1 MFPVDTKIKET
12 KAVIYQEDYD
22 QLIDICR
29 QITSHRQMLAKPRIE
44 QLLLQQVNAEV
55 DNPRL
60 LSHLIAESLM
70 RRIDRQLV
78 ESKNIFV
85 QEFDV
90 PQIELFYSM
99 AEAVPFVYVG
109 HDMANQA
116 LAKSVR
122 ELAFFTI
129 LDIGIGKGGQV
140 KRLLDVLAARGAELR
155 AVQVIGLDPLE
166 KNLAEARNLLEEAE
180 KGYPFEVNFRPLCSL
195 VEELSDDDFR
205 SIRDS
210 SKGNLV
216 INSAFA
222 FHHTSH
228 PLNAPQARTELLER
242 LASLKPRLLTL
253 VEPNSNHDTE
263 ELAKRVHH
271 SWEHFGNVFA
281 LVDEAGIDISHK
293 YLIKGKFF
301 AREIRDIFGVSDH
314 FRCERHELYESWLLR
329 LFKAGFKPVD
339 LGEVSV
345 NLPQYCQYD
354 VSEGLVRLDY
364 NKTTIVAMMAF
375 ST

>member
-1 MFPVDTKIKET
+1 M
-12 KAVIYQEDYD
+12 IYQEDYD

-29 QITSHRQMLAKPRIE
+29 QITSHRQLLAKPRIE
-44 QLLLQQVNAEV
+44 QLILQQVDANVANAQ
-55 DNPRL
+55 L

-90 PQIELFYSM
+90 PQTELFYSM

-109 HDMANQA
+109 HDLANQVMEQA
-116 LAKSVR
+116 VR
-122 ELAFFTI
+122 DLGFFTI
-129 LDIGIGKGGQV
+129 LDIGIGNGGQV
-140 KRLLDVLAARGAELR
+140 KRLLDSLAGRGGELKT
-155 AVQVIGLDPLE
+155 VQVIGLDPVE
-166 KNLAEARNLLEEAE
+166 KNLGQARLRLEQAA
-180 KGYPFEVNFRPLCSL
+180 KNYPFKVDFQPLCSL
-195 VEELSDDDFR
+195 VEELTDDDFQ

-210 SKGNLV
+210 SKGNLI

-228 PLNAPQARTELLER
+228 PLNDPRARTELLKR
-242 LASLKPRLLTL
+242 MASLKPRILTL

-263 ELAKRVHH
+263 ELTKRVHH

-281 LVDEAGIDISHK
+281 LVDESGIDVSHK

-314 FRCERHELYESWLLR
+314 FRCERHELYDSWLLR

-339 LGEVSV
+339 LGDVSV
-345 NLPQYCQYD
+345 TLPPYCHYD
-354 VSEGLVRLDY
+354 ISEGLVRLDY
-364 NKTTIVAMMAF
+364 NDTTIVAMMAF

>member
-1 MFPVDTKIKET
+1 
-12 KAVIYQEDYD
+12 VIYQENYD

-44 QLLLQQVNAEV
+44 QLLLPKV
-55 DNPRL
+55 DADVENPRL

-90 PQIELFYSM
+90 PQTELFYSM

-109 HDMANQA
+109 HDLANQVI
-116 LAKSVR
+116 VR
-122 ELAFFTI
+122 TVRDLDSFTI
-129 LDIGIGKGGQV
+129 LDIGIGNGGQV
-140 KRLLDVLAARGAELR
+140 KRLLDTL
-155 AVQVIGLDPLE
+155 
-166 KNLAEARNLLEEAE
+166 AE
-180 KGYPFEVNFRPLCSL
+180 KGAKLQSAHIVGMDPVQKNLDEANQRIETAKTNYPFSVDFLPLCSL
-195 VEELSDDDFR
+195 VEELTDDEFR
-205 SIRDS
+205 SIQGIAG
-210 SKGNLV
+210 GNLV

-228 PLNAPQARTELLER
+228 PLNDSQARTELLNR

-263 ELAKRVHH
+263 ELTKRVHH

-281 LVDEAGIDISHK
+281 LVDEAGIDASHK

-314 FRCERHELYESWLLR
+314 FRCERHELYDSWLLR

-339 LGEVSV
+339 LGEPSV
-345 NLPQYCQYD
+345 ELPPYCRYD
-354 VSEGLVRLDY
+354 ISEGLVRLDY
-364 NKTTIVAMMAF
+364 HDTTIVVMMAF
-375 ST
+375 AAQ

>member
-1 MFPVDTKIKET
+1 M
-12 KAVIYQEDYD
+12 IYQENYD
-22 QLIDICR
+22 QLIDICK
-29 QITSHRQMLAKPRIE
+29 QITTHRQLLAKPRIE
-44 QLLLQQVNAEV
+44 QLLLQQVDADVAN
-55 DNPRL
+55 DQL

-90 PQIELFYSM
+90 PQTELFYSM

-109 HDMANQA
+109 HDLANQA
-116 LAKSVR
+116 LVQAVR
-122 ELAFFTI
+122 DLSFFTI
-129 LDIGIGKGGQV
+129 LDIGIGNGGQV
-140 KRLLDVLAARGAELR
+140 KRLLDILAGKGGKLK
-155 AVQVIGLDPLE
+155 AVQVIGLDPVE
-166 KNLAEARNLLEEAE
+166 KNLADACTRLEQAE
-180 KGYPFEVNFRPLCSL
+180 KNYPFKVDFQPLCSL
-195 VEELSDDDFR
+195 VEELTDNDFQ
-205 SIRDS
+205 SIRES
-210 SKGNLV
+210 SKGNLI

-228 PLNAPQARTELLER
+228 PLNDPQARTELLGR
-242 LASLKPRLLTL
+242 LSSLKPRLLTL

-263 ELAKRVHH
+263 ELTKRVHH

-281 LVDEAGIDISHK
+281 LVDESGIDVSHK

-314 FRCERHELYESWLLR
+314 FRCERHELYDSWLLR
-329 LFKAGFKPVD
+329 LFKVGFKPVD
-339 LGEVSV
+339 LGEISV
-345 NLPQYCQYD
+345 TLPPYCQYD
-354 VSEGLVRLDY
+354 VSEGLVRLNY
-364 NKTTIVAMMAF
+364 NNTTIVVMMAF

>member
-1 MFPVDTKIKET
+1 
-12 KAVIYQEDYD
+12 VIYQVNYD
-22 QLIDICR
+22 QLIDICK
-29 QITSHRQMLAKPRIE
+29 QITSHRQLLAKPRIE
-44 QLLLQQVNAEV
+44 QLLLQKV
-55 DNPRL
+55 DADVKNPQL

-90 PQIELFYSM
+90 PQTELFYSM

-109 HDMANQA
+109 HDLANQA
-116 LAKSVR
+116 LEQVVR
-122 ELAFFTI
+122 DLPFFTI
-129 LDIGIGKGGQV
+129 LDIGIGNGGQV
-140 KRLLDVLAARGAELR
+140 KRLLDVLAGGSGNLK
-155 AVQVIGLDPLE
+155 AVHVIGLDPVE
-166 KNLAEARNLLEEAE
+166 KNLAEARARLEQAR
-180 KGYPFEVNFRPLCSL
+180 KNYPFNVDFQPLCSL
-195 VEELSDDDFR
+195 VEELSDDDFEM
-205 SIRDS
+205 IRER

-228 PLNAPQARTELLER
+228 PLNDPQARTSLLGR

-281 LVDEAGIDISHK
+281 LVDEAEIDPSHK
-293 YLIKGKFF
+293 FLIKGKFF

-314 FRCERHELYESWLLR
+314 FRCERHELYDSWLLR

-339 LGEVSV
+339 LGELSV
-345 NLPQYCQYD
+345 KLPPYCHYD

-364 NKTTIVAMMAF
+364 NNTTIVAMMAF